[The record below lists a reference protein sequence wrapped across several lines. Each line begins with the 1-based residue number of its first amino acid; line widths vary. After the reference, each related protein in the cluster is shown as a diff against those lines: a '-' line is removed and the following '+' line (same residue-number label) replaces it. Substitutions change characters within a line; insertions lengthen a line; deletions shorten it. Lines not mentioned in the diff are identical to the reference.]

1 MTVIHV
7 RMDYRLIHGQVL
19 VAWNASFKC
28 NRIIVANDAVAKD
41 PLQVTLLKSVAP
53 VGSNVSV
60 FSIEDCVAHCKSPE
74 GEGERIFVIVKYP
87 EDALAAYEKGLP
99 LTTLNLGNQAFMR
112 GAKKLTNAVYLNESG
127 VKAIRQL
134 HDKGVTI
141 TCRMMPAEP
150 DNDFWGNIVK
160 TFPEWV
166 N

>member
-28 NRIIVANDAVAKD
+28 NRIIVANDTVAKD

-60 FSIEDCVAHCKSPE
+60 LTIDECIAHCKSPE
-74 GEGERIFVIVKYP
+74 GEAERILLIVKYP
-87 EDALAAYEKGLP
+87 EDALAVYERGLQI
-99 LTTLNLGNQAFMR
+99 TALNLGNQAFTR

-127 VKAIRQL
+127 VKSLKKL
-134 HDKGVTI
+134 HEYGVAM
-141 TCRMMPAEP
+141 TCRMMPNEP
-150 DNDFWGNIVK
+150 DNEYWPHIEKNFS
-160 TFPEWV
+160 EWL

>member
-60 FSIEDCVAHCKSPE
+60 LSIEDCIAHCKSPD
-74 GEGERIFVIVKYP
+74 GEEERIFVIVKYP
-87 EDALAAYEKGLP
+87 EDALALHEKGLP
-99 LTTLNLGNQAFMR
+99 LSVLNLGNQAFMR
-112 GAKKLTNAVYLNESG
+112 GAKN
-127 VKAIRQL
+127 
-134 HDKGVTI
+134 
-141 TCRMMPAEP
+141 
-150 DNDFWGNIVK
+150 
-160 TFPEWV
+160 
-166 N
+166 